1 MRSEMQAMT
10 KRRIWGQV
18 LVFSAHGGRLFRL
31 GSAFVAWKTAS
42 AVASMERT
50 MRLQAKLIPRRK
62 IFAILTRTL
71 TFYFLLALSHS
82 QVVCELTISL
92 ACSFSRETS
101 CFSRSRSSLE
111 AHRATSK
118 HSSEGRPEA
127 LVGEGI
133 WGLFLPSRRFGRSR
147 SRRLILGVE
156 ACSGW

>member
-1 MRSEMQAMT
+1 MQAMT

-101 CFSRSRSSLE
+101 CFSRSRSSLKVGLKIMLGLPGVRGG
-111 AHRATSK
+111 APGDFKALFRGAPRGVGGGRYLGSV
-118 HSSEGRPEA
+118 SSIST
-127 LVGEGI
+127 V
-133 WGLFLPSRRFGRSR
+133 WT
-147 SRRLILGVE
+147 
-156 ACSGW
+156 